1 MRHKTDSQKG
11 MNKMRIMSIYDDA
24 FCKYGKVVHNIEF
37 AQLVEELKKTPVPE
51 AVVYEPSVEVLE
63 ATAAMEQLSR
73 VFYGEMPIQIGYCN
87 GHNSLLNAVEYHRSS
102 EINVA
107 ATDAILLVGLEK
119 DIEDDFTYDTGKI
132 EAFMLPA
139 GCAVELYATTLHYA
153 PCGVR
158 GEGFQVAIVLPK
170 GTNYPL
176 KEKHIKA
183 ADAEGMNEDMLIT
196 ATNKWLIGHEEGGF
210 ADGEFIGLKGKNL
223 NVNE

>member
-1 MRHKTDSQKG
+1 
-11 MNKMRIMSIYDDA
+11 MRILSIYDEA
-24 FCKYGKVVHNIEF
+24 FHKYGKVVHNVDFSE
-37 AQLVEELKKTPVPE
+37 LVEALKETPVPE
-51 AVVYEPSVEVLE
+51 AVVYEPSAEKLE
-63 ATAAMEQLSR
+63 ATSAMEALST

-107 ATDAILLVGLEK
+107 ATNAILLLGLEK
-119 DIEDDFTYDTGKI
+119 DVAADFTYETDKM
-132 EAFMLPA
+132 EAFLLPA

-176 KEKHIKA
+176 SKAHLKA
-183 ADAEGMNEDMLIT
+183 ADTEEMNEDILIT

-210 ADGEFIGLKGKNL
+210 TEGEFIGLKGKNL